1 MISVEQVILDTN
13 VLSELMRPQPEPSV
27 MNWFAA
33 RPGTVF
39 YTTAIVQAEIMLG
52 IAMLPAGKRRD
63 ALTTA
68 AEELFTDQFGGRCI
82 PFEARCAAQY
92 AAIVSARRRAGF
104 SITTEDAQ
112 IAAIALCCG
121 YPLATRNTRDFMHVD
136 GLSLYNPW
144 LAGGNAVP

>member
-1 MISVEQVILDTN
+1 MNSVEQIILDTN

-27 MNWFAA
+27 MDWFAA
-33 RPGTVF
+33 RPGAVF

-52 IAMLPAGKRRD
+52 IALLPAGKRRE

-68 AEELFTDQFGGRCI
+68 ALEMFTEQFGGRCL
-82 PFEARCAAQY
+82 PFDATCAAQF
-92 AAIVSARRRAGF
+92 AAIVSTRRRAGF
-104 SITTEDAQ
+104 AITTEDAQ

-121 YPLATRNTRDFMHVD
+121 YPLATRNTKDFMHID

-144 LAGGNAVP
+144 LAGGNAGP